1 MSSSNQTNQKNIQI
15 SEDLLN
21 ALNDLGAKGESHQDI
36 IWRLITKKRRSGTL
50 HNKKELR
57 EKFKDIGWDM
67 EEFFSNF
74 DINLQSLEQA
84 LDVDDE
90 EINTEEIRSIL
101 KGIESLCD
109 DLDDL
114 SLENESSK

>member
-1 MSSSNQTNQKNIQI
+1 MSSSNSNQANQKNIQV

-21 ALNDLGAKGESHQDI
+21 AVNDLSAKGESHQDI

-57 EKFKDIGWDM
+57 EKFKDTGWDM
-67 EEFFSNF
+67 DEFFSNF

-114 SLENESSK
+114 SLDRK